1 MDPKPAS
8 HGVLMPTDQVT
19 NQRAQAV
26 LDHIRIVLVEPQHSG
41 NIGAVARAMK
51 NMALSQLILVNPV
64 DHLAMEA
71 RMMAMHAF
79 DILQQAQVVNTLP
92 EAVVDAGYVVGTTRR
107 LGKARQASLT
117 SRGMAPLLLEL
128 AASNPLAIVFGRE
141 DSGLTNA
148 ELEQCH
154 ELITI
159 PAHPVFGSMNLAQA
173 VLLVCYELYVTSAT
187 PPPSTPPTLATVE
200 ELERLYTRMREVL
213 HRIGFL
219 HGSHP
224 DRMMGYFRRFF
235 ARHGL
240 KSRDVKVFLGVF
252 RQIDWYITRHVAD
265 DPFPSTNGGGQAPDP
280 SRSPAVTPLSDPT
293 DAD

>member
-1 MDPKPAS
+1 
-8 HGVLMPTDQVT
+8 MPGDQVT
-19 NQRAQAV
+19 SQRAQAV
-26 LDHIRIVLVEPQHSG
+26 LDNIRIVLVEPEHSG

-51 NMALSQLILVNPV
+51 NMALSQLVLVNPV
-64 DHLAMEA
+64 DHLALEA

-79 DILQQAQVVNTLP
+79 NILQRARVVSTLP
-92 EAVVDAGYVVGTTRR
+92 EAVVDTGYVVGTTRR
-107 LGKARQASLT
+107 LGKARQANLT

-141 DSGLTNA
+141 SSGLTNA
-148 ELEQCH
+148 ELGQCH

-173 VLLVCYELYVTSAT
+173 VLLVCYELYIASAT
-187 PPPSTPPTLATVE
+187 PPPSTPPQLATVE
-200 ELERLYTRMREVL
+200 ELERLSTRMREVL
-213 HRIGFL
+213 YRIGFL

-252 RQIDWYITRHVAD
+252 RQIEWYITRHVAYD
-265 DPFPSTNGGGQAPDP
+265 SRPSTNGDSQPPDP
-280 SRSPAVTPLSDPT
+280 SHPSPVPPLSNPT
-293 DAD
+293 DAG

>member
-1 MDPKPAS
+1 MSVEQAIS
-8 HGVLMPTDQVT
+8 
-19 NQRAQAV
+19 QRSQAV
-26 LDHIRIVLVEPQHSG
+26 LDHIRVVLVEPQHAG

-51 NMALSQLILVNPV
+51 NMALSQLVLVNPV

-79 DILQQAQVVNTLP
+79 DILQRARLVNTLS
-92 EAVVDAGYVVGTTRR
+92 EAVADAGYVVGTTRR
-107 LGKARQASLT
+107 LGKARQATLT
-117 SRGMAPLLLEL
+117 SRAIAPLLLEL
-128 AASNPLAIVFGRE
+128 ATANPLALVFGRE
-141 DSGLTNA
+141 DSGLTND
-148 ELEQCH
+148 ELGRCH

-173 VLLVCYELYVTSAT
+173 VLLVCYELYVASAT
-187 PPPSTPPTLATVE
+187 QSPSPPPKLATVE

-213 HRIGFL
+213 RRVGFL

-240 KSRDVKVFLGVF
+240 KSRDVKIFLGVF
-252 RQIDWYITRHVAD
+252 RQIEWYIARHATEGSS
-265 DPFPSTNGGGQAPDP
+265 PSTNGGGQPPGVSHPPTVSPP
-280 SRSPAVTPLSDPT
+280 SDLPY
-293 DAD
+293 AD

>member
-1 MDPKPAS
+1 MMPA
-8 HGVLMPTDQVT
+8 DQT
-19 NQRAQAV
+19 TSSQAQAV

-51 NMALSQLILVNPV
+51 NMALSQLVLVNPV
-64 DHLAMEA
+64 DHLALEA

-79 DILQQAQVVNTLP
+79 DILQWARVVSTLP

-107 LGKARQASLT
+107 LGKARQVGLT
-117 SRGMAPLLLEL
+117 SRGIAPLLLEL

-148 ELEQCH
+148 ELGRCH
-154 ELITI
+154 ELVTI
-159 PAHPVFGSMNLAQA
+159 PAHPVVGSMNLAQA
-173 VLLVCYELYVTSAT
+173 VLLVCYELYVASTT
-187 PPPSTPPTLATVE
+187 PLPSIPPRLATVE
-200 ELERLYTRMREVL
+200 ELERLYDRMREVL

-240 KSRDVKVFLGVF
+240 KSRDVNVFLGVF
-252 RQIDWYITRHVAD
+252 RQIEWYITRHVAEE
-265 DPFPSTNGGGQAPDP
+265 PLPSANGGSQPPDP
-280 SRSPAVTPLSDPT
+280 SLSPPVIPLPDPT

>member
-1 MDPKPAS
+1 MLADQ
-8 HGVLMPTDQVT
+8 MPR
-19 NQRAQAV
+19 QRSQAA

-51 NMALSQLILVNPV
+51 NMALSQLVLVNPV
-64 DHLAMEA
+64 DHLVMEA

-79 DILQQAQVVNTLP
+79 DILQRARVVGTLP

-107 LGKARQASLT
+107 LGKTRQASLT

-141 DSGLTNA
+141 NSGLSNT
-148 ELEQCH
+148 ELGQCH

-173 VLLVCYELYVTSAT
+173 VLLVCYELYVASAT
-187 PPPSTPPTLATVE
+187 PPPATPPQLATVE
-200 ELERLYTRMREVL
+200 ELERLYARMREVL
-213 HRIGFL
+213 QRIGFL

-252 RQIDWYITRHVAD
+252 RQIEWYITRHVAD
-265 DPFPSTNGGGQAPDP
+265 GSFPSTNGNSQPPDP
-280 SRSPAVTPLSDPT
+280 SRSSPLPPHSDPT
-293 DAD
+293 DAT